1 MKKVFFVLVIVIV
14 MSNYSYLEAMFFNH
28 VLNKDIKQS
37 ETCSIN
43 FTIDENSSNSKV
55 INLKEY
61 ENQVVNLNF
70 DVVNNGDCGVFIR
83 VSLLPVILGEDSS
96 VYYKLSNSS
105 LRFNYINEDESV
117 LNTTYWN
124 DGGDTYLYYKKEL
137 KEGES
142 LENNLISGIILNLNR
157 KEVIDISGKKL
168 QLAIR
173 VESVQSKYNAYK
185 KAWNI

>member
-1 MKKVFFVLVIVIV
+1 MKKVFFVLVVVIV
-14 MSNYSYLEAMFFNH
+14 LSNYSYLEAMFFSH
-28 VLNKDIKQS
+28 ILDKDIEQS

-43 FTIDENSSNSKV
+43 FTIDENSSNSKI

-83 VSLLPVILGEDSS
+83 VSLLPIILGEDSN

-105 LRFNYINEDESV
+105 LRFKYINEDESV

-124 DGGDTYLYYKKEL
+124 NGGDIYLYYQKEL
-137 KEGES
+137 KEGER

-157 KEVIDISGKKL
+157 K
-168 QLAIR
+168 
-173 VESVQSKYNAYK
+173 
-185 KAWNI
+185 